1 VEASAAPDRR
11 RYASNYMNDKNH
23 IDICEC
29 DVEDKESL
37 ALFRLKRSEWKR
49 CLIDDNYSVS
59 RQISHLLWN
68 DAVFRSFNEARKL
81 SIEKKDAKLGL
92 NGPLVNLLDEGFV
105 AMQIMAIRRLTDP
118 NFYDPKKAVISLL
131 RVINDIGDHLNLFT
145 RENYICLDGTAYE
158 GLSHDK
164 DGIDWLHWDR
174 KHKNFDRLSGTS
186 KKKRSRNDQ
195 LDKKIISFLR
205 SELNACADLRTYAN
219 KFIAHTSDN
228 PGKIKLTDR
237 QKSVTL
243 DKLDGAYKSIIRTG
257 SFLGAI
263 ILYEH
268 TLGGI
273 PVPQYDQFKNLDKPT
288 IMREDLST
296 LYTYWNN
303 REKEVGSWDQELWP
317 KFKA

>member
-1 VEASAAPDRR
+1 
-11 RYASNYMNDKNH
+11 MNDQNH

-37 ALFRLKRSEWKR
+37 ALFRLKRQEWWR

-59 RQISHLLWN
+59 KQILHLLWN
-68 DAVFRSFNEARKL
+68 DSVFRSYNEARKL
-81 SIEKKDAKLGL
+81 SIEKHDDKLGL

-105 AMQIMAIRRLTDP
+105 ALQIMAIRRLTDQ
-118 NFYDPKKAVISLL
+118 NFYDPNKAVISLL
-131 RVINDIGDHLNLFT
+131 RVINDIGDNLHLFT
-145 RENYICLDGTAYE
+145 RENYICFDGTAYE

-164 DGIDWLHWDR
+164 DGINWVHWDR

-186 KKKRSRNDQ
+186 NKQRSRHDK
-195 LDKKIISFLR
+195 LDKKFISSLR

-228 PGKIKLTDR
+228 PGKVKLTDR
-237 QKSVTL
+237 QKGITL
-243 DKLDGAYKSIIRTG
+243 DKLDEAYKSIVKSG
-257 SFLGAI
+257 SFLGAV

-273 PVPQYDQFKNLDKPT
+273 PVPQYDQFKNIDKPT
-288 IMREDLST
+288 IRTEDLSA
-296 LYTYWNN
+296 LYTFWKN
-303 REKEVGSWDQELWP
+303 REKEVSSWNQELWP
-317 KFKA
+317 